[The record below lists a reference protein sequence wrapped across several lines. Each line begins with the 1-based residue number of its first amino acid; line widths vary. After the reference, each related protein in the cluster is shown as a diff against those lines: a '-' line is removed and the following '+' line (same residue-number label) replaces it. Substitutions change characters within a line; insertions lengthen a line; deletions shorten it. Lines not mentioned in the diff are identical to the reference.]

1 MISFALSEIIALVVE
16 ALAYGMYLILFFASL
31 SVAFSRRKAKRGFG
45 NKFLATALLLFVLIT
60 WHLAIDSAMLF
71 LAYSNETTAEADLY
85 YINGT
90 PGTLNVMKTALYVAT
105 TLVSDAFMLYR
116 CFVVWNYSIPIIVF
130 PTLCLLAGIGTG
142 ITGLIGLSHTTTS
155 FFIKDQLNVV
165 SAFFGMTMATNGIAT
180 ALIAIRVWRGQRQIS
195 GIATGSSLSNLLVII
210 LESGAIYSA
219 MLILVLAL
227 FLSKNTPGYN
237 VVVDATSSIIGI
249 VFSLIIVRIGLNLSV
264 KSDGRPE
271 DNHSTLL
278 LNTSF
283 TMAPR
288 RPPTDRAFELKL
300 GTNVASTGAS
310 TVGPDFDSKD
320 PEVMSS
326 SGNGEYLAR

>member
-1 MISFALSEIIALVVE
+1 
-16 ALAYGMYLILFFASL
+16 MYLILFFASL
-31 SVAFSRRKAKRGFG
+31 SVALARRKAKRGFG

-130 PTLCLLAGIGTG
+130 PMLCLLAGIGTG

-165 SAFFGMTMATNGIAT
+165 SAFFAT
-180 ALIAIRVWRGQRQIS
+180 ALIAFRVWRGQRQIS
-195 GIATGSSLSNLLVII
+195 GIATGSSLSNLLIII

-219 MLILVLAL
+219 MLILVLVL
-227 FLSKNTPGYN
+227 FVSKNTPGYN
-237 VVVDATSSIIGI
+237 VVVDA
-249 VFSLIIVRIGLNLSV
+249 FSLIIVRIGLNLSI

-283 TMAPR
+283 TTVAR

-310 TVGPDFDSKD
+310 NVGPDFESKD
-320 PEVMSS
+320 PEAMGS
-326 SGNGEYLAR
+326 SGNGDYLAR

>member
-31 SVAFSRRKAKRGFG
+31 SVAFARRKAKRAFG
-45 NKFLATALLLFVLIT
+45 NKFLATAFLLFVLIT

-71 LAYSNETTAEADLY
+71 LAYSNETAAEADLY

-90 PGTLNVMKTALYVAT
+90 PGTLNVMKTALYVVT

-180 ALIAIRVWRGQRQIS
+180 GGRTFTITTSSNALRRFDCA
-195 GIATGSSLSNLLVII
+195 
-210 LESGAIYSA
+210 SGAIYSA

-227 FLSKNTPGYN
+227 FVSKNTPGYN
-237 VVVDATSSIIGI
+237 IVVDA
-249 VFSLIIVRIGLNLSV
+249 FSLIIVRIGLNLSV

-278 LNTSF
+278 NTSYI
-283 TMAPR
+283 TTPK
-288 RPPTDRAFELKL
+288 RPSTDRAFELKL
-300 GTNVASTGAS
+300 GTNAKTTRTGTVGTDFQLEDSEATGSTGHGVYS
-310 TVGPDFDSKD
+310 
-320 PEVMSS
+320 
-326 SGNGEYLAR
+326 AR

>member
-1 MISFALSEIIALVVE
+1 
-16 ALAYGMYLILFFASL
+16 MYLILFFASL
-31 SVAFSRRKAKRGFG
+31 SVAFARRKAKRGFG

-180 ALIAIRVWRGQRQIS
+180 ALIALRVWRGQRQIS
-195 GIATGSSLSNLLVII
+195 GIATGSSLSNLLIII

-219 MLILVLAL
+219 MLILVLVL
-227 FLSKNTPGYN
+227 FVSKNTPGYN
-237 VVVDATSSIIGI
+237 VVVDAVSSISRAWNNSEWRYTDFLHYRNCVLPHHCTHRPKLEYQIRWASGRQP
-249 VFSLIIVRIGLNLSV
+249 FHPSSHKPHNGR
-264 KSDGRPE
+264 KKTSDG
-271 DNHSTLL
+271 SCL
-278 LNTSF
+278 
-283 TMAPR
+283 
-288 RPPTDRAFELKL
+288 
-300 GTNVASTGAS
+300 
-310 TVGPDFDSKD
+310 
-320 PEVMSS
+320 
-326 SGNGEYLAR
+326 